1 MLLPS
6 CLACVVVRPKVGEA
20 APGGLPN
27 QVAIS
32 TAEAEA
38 AEGLCTWTVA
48 TLCRALTLPNIL
60 TLLTGRVCARGSGC
74 SAPCAAQCAACSDR
88 PSRAVHVCMHQSN
101 GIAANFHESC
111 HATGK
116 LNPV

>member
-1 MLLPS
+1 M
-6 CLACVVVRPKVGEA
+6 GEA
-20 APGGLPN
+20 APGGRPN

-60 TLLTGRVCARGSGC
+60 TLLTGAL
-74 SAPCAAQCAACSDR
+74 
-88 PSRAVHVCMHQSN
+88 M
-101 GIAANFHESC
+101 SC
-111 HATGK
+111 K
-116 LNPV
+116 LHFLSV